1 MTLRTDRTGDDTEPP
16 GLIPDV
22 ADDLAD
28 MLRRGRVLGVKRLK
42 RLVMIDED
50 GEKTSIALPLLPTAE
65 STSQGRD
72 DLPELKDLER
82 DILRVLRESG
92 RRMKA
97 LDIASMIDPD
107 QDPYD
112 GSFSRA
118 IKRLKGFA
126 LIEGGK
132 QEGGY
137 ALKTK

>member
-1 MTLRTDRTGDDTEPP
+1 MTRTATTTDAPAAP
-16 GLIPDV
+16 AVPDI
-22 ADDLAD
+22 ADDLVD

-65 STSQGRD
+65 SALQGRD
-72 DLPELKDLER
+72 DLPDLKDLER

-118 IKRLKGFA
+118 IKRLKGFG

>member
-1 MTLRTDRTGDDTEPP
+1 MTRAATIIDTPAAPP
-16 GLIPDV
+16 AVPDI

-50 GEKTSIALPLLPTAE
+50 GEKTSIALPLVGAAPAP
-65 STSQGRD
+65 SGD
-72 DLPELKDLER
+72 DLPDLKDLER